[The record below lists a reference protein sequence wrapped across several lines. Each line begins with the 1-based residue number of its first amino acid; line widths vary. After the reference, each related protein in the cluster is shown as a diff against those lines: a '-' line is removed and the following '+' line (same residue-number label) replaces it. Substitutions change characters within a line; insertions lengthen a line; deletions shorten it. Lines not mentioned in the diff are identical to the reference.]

1 MGAVQ
6 VLRKEAVRQRNQIEH
21 TKTERALLQRIRH
34 PFLVDLKCGPVVS
47 SRTTRRVLRVRW
59 FVEHV
64 PACTLR
70 TGGCSQSIR
79 VCSDVCRV
87 KIAMDMLMYYD
98 SSLRQSHL
106 A

>member
-47 SRTTRRVLRVRW
+47 GLPVEYCAYVGSLSTCLPAHFAQGDVRRAFECAVMCA
-59 FVEHV
+59 E
-64 PACTLR
+64 
-70 TGGCSQSIR
+70 
-79 VCSDVCRV
+79 
-87 KIAMDMLMYYD
+87 
-98 SSLRQSHL
+98 
-106 A
+106 